1 MQLLDI
7 SLYFISLHACFDS
20 LGVVVMDGFYVLLQM
35 KAMTVEQNLPPRMTQ
50 PAALPPPLPL
60 SNVQND
66 SKQECGVAIYKKDEW
81 LFVESQTAFN

>member
-1 MQLLDI
+1 MHVLIALVLL
-7 SLYFISLHACFDS
+7 LW
-20 LGVVVMDGFYVLLQM
+20 MGFYVLLQM

-66 SKQECGVAIYKKDEW
+66 SK
-81 LFVESQTAFN
+81 